1 MTRTFELKEA
11 TREAVPLMIGLI
23 GPSGSGKTFSALR
36 LATGIQRVSP
46 GPIAVIDTESRRATH
61 YADLYHFQH
70 LAFGAPFSSL
80 DYLDAIQ
87 YVVDKGARTVIVDSM
102 SHEHE
107 GAGGCLEEHDAEAKR
122 LAKAWNKS
130 EYSVQFPAWAAP
142 KAKRQRLINTILQLP
157 INGIFCFRAKEKLKM
172 DRGKDKGGNEPV
184 TRGIQPIAGEAFIY
198 EMTINLLLYPGA
210 GGIPTLATDIED
222 EKLIVKTP
230 RQFVEMF
237 RHPRQLDEDTGE
249 AMARWAAGTSAPV
262 VMSAA
267 ELVSSYQACSD
278 SATYRTLEASRKLVW
293 PKFAKEDRDLVMAA
307 AKETYARIHAT
318 GTAASGEA
326 KP

>member
-1 MTRTFELKEA
+1 MARQFELKTA

-23 GPSGSGKTFSALR
+23 GPSGSGKTMSALR

-61 YADLYHFQH
+61 YADLYRFEH

-157 INGIFCFRAKEKLKM
+157 INGIFCFRAKEKLKLE
-172 DRGKDKGGNEPV
+172 RGEKKGGNEPV

-198 EMTINLLLYPGA
+198 EMTVNLLLYPGA
-210 GGIPTLATDIED
+210 GGVPTLASEIDD
-222 EKLIVKTP
+222 ERLIIKTP

-237 RHPRQLDEDTGE
+237 RAPRQLDEDTGE
-249 AMARWAAGTSAPV
+249 AMARWAAGPCLRLDQTAGWTLDALRPPAESA
-262 VMSAA
+262 
-267 ELVSSYQACSD
+267 Q
-278 SATYRTLEASRKLVW
+278 
-293 PKFAKEDRDLVMAA
+293 
-307 AKETYARIHAT
+307 
-318 GTAASGEA
+318 SGDH
-326 KP
+326 